1 MLYIC
6 GRNNVLAIEDY
17 LKEMKNIG
25 VILAG
30 GVGNRMGTEFPKQ
43 FLPLNGKTV
52 LECCVETFHCNQNI
66 DEICIISHKDYIFK
80 VEEMTA
86 TNHWTK
92 VKHILPGGAER
103 HLSSMAAIKAY
114 EGQKEVCLLIHD
126 AARPYVSEKII
137 NKVAEALQEHKA
149 VCVAIASTDTLLET
163 DAQGE
168 YIAAIPNRSRYRR
181 VQTPQGFW
189 LETITAAYRKGL
201 QDPAFLATDDC
212 GVVSHYLP
220 NEPIFIVE
228 GEEENRKI
236 TYLEDL
242 K

>member
-1 MLYIC
+1 
-6 GRNNVLAIEDY
+6 
-17 LKEMKNIG
+17 MKNVA

-30 GVGNRMGTEFPKQ
+30 GVGNRMGTELPKQ

-52 LECCVETFHCNQNI
+52 LECCVDTFHCNENI
-66 DEICIISHKDYIFK
+66 DEICIISHKDYISE
-80 VEEMTA
+80 VEEMA
-86 TNHWTK
+86 TINHWTK
-92 VKHILPGGAER
+92 VTHILPGGAER
-103 HLSSMAAIKAY
+103 YLSSMAAIKAY
-114 EGQKEVCLLIHD
+114 EGQNKVRLLIHD
-126 AARPYVSEKII
+126 AARPYVSENII
-137 NKVAEALQEHKA
+137 NKVVDALQEHKA

-168 YIAAIPNRSRYRR
+168 YIVAIPNRSRYRR

-189 LETITAAYRKGL
+189 LETIAAAYKKGL
-201 QDPAFLATDDC
+201 QDPAFQATDDC
-212 GVVSHYLP
+212 GVVLHYLP
-220 NEPIFIVE
+220 EEPIFIVA

>member
-1 MLYIC
+1 
-6 GRNNVLAIEDY
+6 
-17 LKEMKNIG
+17 MKNVA

-30 GVGNRMGTEFPKQ
+30 GTGTRMGTEQPKQ

-52 LECCVETFHCNQNI
+52 LEGSVEAFHRNENI
-66 DEICIISHKDYIFK
+66 DEICIISHKDYIAK
-80 VEEMTA
+80 VEELTVA
-86 TNHWTK
+86 NHWTK

-103 HLSSMAAIKAY
+103 YLSSLAAIKAY
-114 EGQKEVCLLIHD
+114 EGQKDICLLIHD
-126 AARPYVSEKII
+126 AARPYVSEPII
-137 NKVAEALQEHKA
+137 NKVVDALQKHKA

-168 YIAAIPNRSRYRR
+168 YIVAIPNRSRYRR

-189 LETITAAYRKGL
+189 LETIAAAYKQGL
-201 QDPAFLATDDC
+201 QDPAFQATDDC
-212 GVVSHYLP
+212 GVVLHYLP
-220 NEPIFIVE
+220 EEPIFIVE

>member
-1 MLYIC
+1 M
-6 GRNNVLAIEDY
+6 
-17 LKEMKNIG
+17 MKNVA

-30 GVGNRMGTEFPKQ
+30 GVGNRMGTELPKQ

-52 LECCVETFHCNQNI
+52 LECCVDTFHRNENI
-66 DEICIISHKDYIFK
+66 DEICIISHKDYIIK
-80 VEEMTA
+80 VEEMA
-86 TNHWTK
+86 AINHWTK
-92 VKHILPGGAER
+92 VMHILPGGTER
-103 HLSSMAAIKAY
+103 YLSSMAAIKAY
-114 EGQKEVCLLIHD
+114 EGQNKVRLLIHD
-126 AARPYVSEKII
+126 AARPYVSENII
-137 NKVAEALQEHKA
+137 NKVVNALQEHKA

-168 YIAAIPNRSRYRR
+168 YIVAIPNRSRYRR

-189 LETITAAYRKGL
+189 LETIAAAYKQGL
-201 QDPAFLATDDC
+201 QDPAFQATDDC
-212 GVVSHYLP
+212 GVVLHYLP
-220 NEPIFIVE
+220 EEPIFIVT